1 MGIKSDVLDNIVS
14 TLQSISIATGYSLD
28 IKSVKKVALP
38 TEKLNAQE
46 RLSSCLVSFAR
57 ETKFKDNQFAD
68 DLMFNAIALFAIRA
82 SMDNVTQ
89 NIFLDFME
97 DIEAVLSKD
106 NSRGGLQSE
115 NYIVKETWISD
126 IDMVVTEE
134 YNVEAIQECILM
146 VNVSYSYIPLRLS
159 GTSDRLG

>member
-1 MGIKSDVLDNIVS
+1 MGIKSDILDNIIS
-14 TLQSISIATGYSLD
+14 TLESISIADGYSLD
-28 IKSVKKVALP
+28 IQNVKKIALP

-46 RLSSCLVSFAR
+46 RISSCLISFAR
-57 ETKFKDNQFAD
+57 ETKYKANQFSD

-82 SMDNVTQ
+82 SMDNITQ
-89 NIFLDFME
+89 NVFLDFME

-106 NSRGGLQSE
+106 GSRGGLTDDH
-115 NYIVKETWISD
+115 YIVKETWISE

-134 YNVEAIQECILM
+134 FNQEAVQEAILM
-146 VNVSYSYIPLRLS
+146 VNVSYSYIPLKLS

>member
-1 MGIKSDVLDNIVS
+1 MGIKSDILDNIVL
-14 TLQSISIATGYSLD
+14 TLESITIATGYSLD
-28 IKSVKKVALP
+28 IQSVKKIALP

-46 RLSSCLVSFAR
+46 RISSCLVSFAR
-57 ETKFKDNQFAD
+57 ETKFKENQFAD

-82 SMDNVTQ
+82 SMDNTTQ
-89 NIFLDFME
+89 NAFLDFME

-106 NSRGGLQSE
+106 GSRGGLTDDH
-115 NYIVKETWISD
+115 YIVKETWISE

-134 YNVEAIQECILM
+134 FNQEAVQEAILM
-146 VNVSYSYIPLRLS
+146 VNVSYSYIPLKLS

>member
-1 MGIKSDVLDNIVS
+1 MGIKSDILDNIVS
-14 TLQSISIATGYSLD
+14 TLESISIATGYSLD
-28 IKSVKKVALP
+28 IQSVKKIAIP
-38 TEKLNAQE
+38 TEKANAQE
-46 RLSSCLVSFAR
+46 RIAMCLVSFAR

-82 SMDNVTQ
+82 SMDNTDQ
-89 NIFLDFME
+89 GSFLDFME

-106 NSRGGLQSE
+106 GSRGGLTGDS
-115 NYIVKETWISD
+115 YIVKETWISD

-134 YNVEAIQECILM
+134 FNQEAIQEALLM
-146 VNVSYSYIPLRLS
+146 CNVSYSYIPLKLS

>member
-1 MGIKSDVLDNIVS
+1 MGIKSDILDNIVS
-14 TLQSISIATGYSLD
+14 TLESISIATGYTLD
-28 IKSVKKVALP
+28 IKSVKKIALP

-46 RLSSCLVSFAR
+46 RISSCLVSFAR
-57 ETKFKDNQFAD
+57 ETKFKDNQFAN

-89 NIFLDFME
+89 NVFLDFME

-106 NSRGGLQSE
+106 GSRGGLTGDS
-115 NYIVKETWISD
+115 YIVKETWISG

-134 YNVEAIQECILM
+134 FSQEAIQECILM
-146 VNVSYSYIPLRLS
+146 VNVSYSYIPLKLS